1 MNRFIRLRLLA
12 MTIVSAF
19 LLTIYFRLRI
29 FFAKKKMNPLSIPR
43 SRFLFLKPPEKKLLA
58 HRL

>member
-12 MTIVSAF
+12 MLLCLPF
-19 LLTIYFRLRI
+19 LLI
-29 FFAKKKMNPLSIPR
+29 FISGCKKKMNPLSIPR